1 MDDLKELKS
10 KVEKLDKAENKE
22 ERVKILQ
29 DIAKSIINEYVIE
42 VGGLTIQPLL
52 IEAYY
57 FDEIKFHDISVHAA
71 NESDAKTYKL
81 ARERQKN
88 HIGELYVHFS
98 TKDGIDVVLSDGE
111 YYLSFLI
118 KNALIKG
125 EFATQC
131 KISEKLCENC
141 ENCDTCNKG
150 YNCIFYNNKVLH
162 KKAIAESG
170 KIVYLPRKG
179 ISGKYACAPLA
190 ALPLDKIA
198 EKGYDYTLAA
208 GYGKQWRLAV
218 YALEKANNNQEKAK
232 ELIKEHKLC
241 DSIEAKYWMLAKE
254 AIIG

>member
-42 VGGLTIQPLL
+42 VGNFTIQPLL

-162 KKAIAESG
+162 KKATAESG
-170 KIVYLPRKG
+170 KIVYLPRPWAAV
-179 ISGKYACAPLA
+179 SSRNLLPAQFFACFSVEQKDGGEDGSHTQQLIEGHL
-190 ALPLDKIA
+190 LPEEEDA
-198 EKGYDYTLAA
+198 QQG
-208 GYGKQWRLAV
+208 G
-218 YALEKANNNQEKAK
+218 
-232 ELIKEHKLC
+232 H
-241 DSIEAKYWMLAKE
+241 
-254 AIIG
+254 

>member
-10 KVEKLDKAENKE
+10 KVEKLYKAENKE

-42 VGGLTIQPLL
+42 VGNFTIQPLL

-57 FDEIKFHDISVHAA
+57 FDEIKFHDTSVHAA
-71 NESDAKTYKL
+71 NPSEADTYEL

-88 HIGELYVHFS
+88 HIGELYVHFG
-98 TKDGIDVVLSDGE
+98 KNDGIDVVLSDGE

-118 KNALIKG
+118 KNALING

-131 KISEKLCENC
+131 KISEKLCEK
-141 ENCDTCNKG
+141 CDKCNKG
-150 YNCIFYNNKVLH
+150 KDCIFYGKKVLY
-162 KKAIAESG
+162 KKSPSESG

-179 ISGKYACAPLA
+179 ISGEYACAPLA
-190 ALPLDKIA
+190 ALPLNKIA
-198 EKGYDYTLAA
+198 EEDYDYTLAT

-218 YALEKANNNQEKAK
+218 YALEKANNNEEKAK